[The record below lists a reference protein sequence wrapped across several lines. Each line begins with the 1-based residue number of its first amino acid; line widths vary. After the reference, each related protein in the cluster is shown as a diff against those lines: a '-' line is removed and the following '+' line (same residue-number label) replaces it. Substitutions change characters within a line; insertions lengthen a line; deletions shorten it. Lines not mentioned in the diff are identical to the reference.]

1 MAAQKELQVQQKR
14 EVEKPEETTVPARF
28 YQPNTDIFEDE
39 GSLTVVMEMPG
50 VQKGNVEIKI
60 EKNVLDIEGKID
72 FSKYQ
77 NLEPLY
83 TEYNVGHYKRSFS
96 LSSKID
102 QSKISAE
109 MNDGLLTLVLPKAAT
124 SRANPVA
131 LPVRALMPRPASRP
145 GRAAWRPAR
154 RRGAAPVSNTARP

>member
-1 MAAQKELQVQQKR
+1 MAAQKELEVQQKR
-14 EVEKPEETTVPARF
+14 EVEKPQETTVPARF

-50 VQKGNVEIKI
+50 VQKDNVGITI
-60 EKNVLDIEGKID
+60 EKNVLDVEGKID
-72 FSKYQ
+72 FSTYED
-77 NLEPLY
+77 LEPVY

-109 MNDGLLTLVLPKAAT
+109 MDDGLLTLVLPKAEEAK
-124 SRANPVA
+124 
-131 LPVRALMPRPASRP
+131 PRTIKIS
-145 GRAAWRPAR
+145 
-154 RRGAAPVSNTARP
+154 

>member
-1 MAAQKELQVQQKR
+1 MAAQKELEVQQKR
-14 EVEKPEETTVPARF
+14 EVEKPQETTVPARF

-50 VQKGNVEIKI
+50 VQKDNVGITI
-60 EKNVLDIEGKID
+60 EKNVLDVEGKID
-72 FSKYQ
+72 FSPYED
-77 NLEPLY
+77 LEPLY

-109 MNDGLLTLVLPKAAT
+109 MDDGLLTLVLPKAEEAK
-124 SRANPVA
+124 
-131 LPVRALMPRPASRP
+131 PRTIKIS
-145 GRAAWRPAR
+145 
-154 RRGAAPVSNTARP
+154 